1 MLRPYRALFARPG
14 ALAFSAAGVIARMP
28 MSMVGIA
35 IVLVVSTG
43 YGSYG
48 LAGRV
53 AAAMVITVAVTG
65 PWIARM
71 VDRHGQARVMRP
83 ALVTSCVGLVVLS
96 VASAVHA
103 HQAWLYAG
111 AVLAGCGGNI
121 GALVRTRWSHALVDE
136 PRLIHTA
143 FSLESALDELVFV
156 VGPVLATVLAT
167 SAMPLLGFLVPC
179 AAVLIGGAWFLAQ
192 RRTEPPLSAH
202 AASHRGDSLLRRRG
216 VVPLLVAFIG
226 MGVIFGATDVSTVA
240 FATEEGHRA
249 AAGAVL
255 AVFAAGSMT
264 SGFLYGARHWRV
276 SQARRFATAIVL
288 LAAGVCLFLIVG
300 SLGALAGTMFVVG
313 FAISPSIIAGN
324 GLMADLVP
332 VGRLTEGL
340 SWIGAAITLGNAAGA
355 AVAGSRIDAAGSH
368 GGYLFIVGVGVA
380 TVLLVTAAYPALR
393 RAGSH
398 TVDAAAADEAIPE
411 PAPAQET

>member
-340 SWIGAAITLGNAAGA
+340 SWIGAAITLGNSAGA

-393 RAGSH
+393 RAGSRA
-398 TVDAAAADEAIPE
+398 VDAAVAASIPQ
-411 PAPAQET
+411 PAAAEDA